1 MKDVLTVRCP
11 DCGSELVVDAAS
23 GAVLEHKPVAPR
35 ARTVDLDRSHDLLRR
50 QQEERDRRF
59 QASVEAQKQRDD
71 VLAKKFDQS
80 LRRVRD
86 NPDTS
91 RPLRDF
97 DLD

>member
-11 DCGSELVVDAAS
+11 DCGSELTVDVAT

-35 ARTVDLDRSHDLLRR
+35 ARTVDLDRPQDLLRR

-59 QASVEAQKQRDD
+59 QSSLDAQKQNDD
-71 VLAKKFDQS
+71 ILGKKFEQS

-86 NPDTS
+86 NPNTP
-91 RPLRDF
+91 RPLRDV